1 MKGMAI
7 LLAMTI
13 AGAGTGIETE
23 IAVETE
29 TEAEVSYS
37 DDDLWY
43 MSHTVQAEAGYCER
57 EMQEGVASVIMNRV
71 NSGLFPNTVQE
82 VILQPGQYSTA
93 SYLSTQEPTEQVIDV
108 CIDILENGS
117 KYPETVLYQ
126 ANFVQGS
133 GVYKSLSTSY
143 STMYFCYQ

>member
-1 MKGMAI
+1 MKLAAV
-7 LLAMTI
+7 LLAVTL
-13 AGAGTGIETE
+13 AGMGT
-23 IAVETE
+23 VETE
-29 TEAEVSYS
+29 TEMQAYTEE
-37 DDDLWY
+37 DLWY

-71 NSGLFPNTVQE
+71 NSDLFPNSVME
-82 VILQPGQYSTA
+82 CILQPGQYSTA

-117 KYPETVLYQ
+117 KFPADVLYQ
-126 ANFVQGS
+126 ANFPQGS
-133 GVYKSLSTSY
+133 GTYKTLSTSY

>member
-1 MKGMAI
+1 MKGLAI

-13 AGAGTGIETE
+13 AGAGAGIETE

-71 NSGLFPNTVQE
+71 NSDLFPNSVME
-82 VILQPGQYSTA
+82 CILQPGQYSTA